1 MLKNSV
7 CEAVYV
13 KACLKATPP
22 TGVTASG
29 AEMLLF
35 GVPELLRDGL

>member
-7 CEAVYV
+7 CEVADV
-13 KACLKATPP
+13 KAYLKATPP

-29 AEMLLF
+29 AEMPLF
-35 GVPELLRDGL
+35 HLSELLRDRL